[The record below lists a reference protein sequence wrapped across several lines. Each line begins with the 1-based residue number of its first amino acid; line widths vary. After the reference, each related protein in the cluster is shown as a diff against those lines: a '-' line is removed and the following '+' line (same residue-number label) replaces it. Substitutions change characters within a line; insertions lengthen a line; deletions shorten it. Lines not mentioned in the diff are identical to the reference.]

1 MIRLLRFA
9 VAAVAGLAAS
19 ASLSF
24 AQEPSLGQREYTN
37 NCAACHGAA
46 GKGDGILAGYLTDKL
61 PDLSLLSR
69 NNGGV
74 FPVARMTEII
84 DGREAIGPHGTRD
97 MPIWGDE
104 YNAQAMSGRL
114 GEYAAGGDIDAYVR
128 ARVLALV
135 EYIST
140 FQEP

>member
-1 MIRLLRFA
+1 MRVPLRFA
-9 VAAVAGLAAS
+9 AIAVAGLAAATS
-19 ASLSF
+19 PGL
-24 AQEPSLGQREYTN
+24 AQEASLGQREYDN
-37 NCAACHGAA
+37 NCAACHGPD
-46 GKGDGILAGYLTDKL
+46 GKGDGILAGYLTDTL
-61 PDLSLLSR
+61 PDLSVLSR

-74 FPVARMTEII
+74 FPVARMTRII
-84 DGREAIGPHGTRD
+84 DGREEIGPHGTRD

-114 GEYAAGGDIDAYVR
+114 GEYAVGGDVDAYVR

-140 FQEP
+140 FQEQ